1 MRDGSWLMVPAQLL
15 INSIVPL
22 DVGPKVPRSIA
33 QEFQSHDKL
42 NGSNF
47 ALVGVSRRS
56 RSALEP
62 KRGDHGAQAQIFNDS
77 GGSRETKW
85 NQVTP
90 IEI

>member
-1 MRDGSWLMVPAQLL
+1 MADAFAYHIYMRQSGFV
-15 INSIVPL
+15 VRG
-22 DVGPKVPRSIA
+22 VGKWHRMEVEGRATMPFI
-33 QEFQSHDKL
+33 
-42 NGSNF
+42 F

-56 RSALEP
+56 RSAWEP